1 LQYPQQKGKRKKI
14 MSIEEKLREYILA
27 HYKSIREFTKKVDMP
42 YTTVDGILKRGVANS
57 SIGNVLKICKALNI
71 SADELANNR
80 IVTLNKEPTPHVF
93 IANIP
98 DMIEYMKNNPEEFYD
113 LTVDDKPLDNVEW
126 ETMLNSMTLIVEFIR
141 NKRKRIDMK

>member
-1 LQYPQQKGKRKKI
+1 
-14 MSIEEKLREYILA
+14 MSIEEKLKEYILA

-80 IVTLNKEPTPHVF
+80 IVPIEKEPLSHVF
-93 IANIP
+93 ISEIP
-98 DMIEYMKNNPEEFYD
+98 EMLEYMRNNPEEYYD
-113 LTVDDKPLDNVEW
+113 LTVDGKPLSNIEW
-126 ETMLNSMTLIVEFIR
+126 ETMINSMVLTVDFVRNIR
-141 NKRKRIDMK
+141 EKKGIESK